1 MNTSASPGIKVF
13 AAADAVII
21 ILLLGAAATC
31 LPLLS
36 AQAPATVAVFRDNR
50 LIAEYPLAAD
60 REFAVTGAI
69 GPMRIVIRD
78 KRALVASSTCRNGIC
93 VHTAPIGVAGSQI
106 ICVPN
111 HMVVEIRAPHPR
123 NDADAATR

>member
-1 MNTSASPGIKVF
+1 MNASASPGIKVF

-21 ILLLGAAATC
+21 ILLLGAAAAC

-36 AQAPATVAVFRDNR
+36 SQAPATVAAYCDNR
-50 LIAEYPLAAD
+50 LIAEYPLAEN
-60 REFAVTGAI
+60 REFTVTGAV

-78 KRALVASSTCRNGIC
+78 KRAFVASSTCRNGIC
-93 VHTAPIGVAGSQI
+93 THTAPVCVAGSQI

-111 HMVVEIRAPHPR
+111 HMVVEIRAPHSR
-123 NDADAATR
+123 NGTDAATR